1 MANFIVLRTSKYE
14 LLIDGRSRWKAS
26 SEDDVRAW
34 LGEYCEE
41 HAQDDP
47 DATHVQIRRLSAW
60 SWLTGGKLVGRQ
72 QFLVVAAGPRL
83 SQRLH
88 RRR

>member
-1 MANFIVLRTSKYE
+1 MARYE
-14 LLIDGRSRWKAS
+14 LLIDGTRRWKAS

-34 LGEYCEE
+34 LREYREE

-47 DATHVQIRRLSAW
+47 DAVHVQIRRLSAW

-72 QFLVVAAGPRL
+72 QFLVVLLRSRSPRP
-83 SQRLH
+83 
-88 RRR
+88 RRRR